1 MPETFANLTIER
13 DGGVATLFLDRPEK
27 LNALHRPLW
36 HSIPAAVAALDAEPD
51 VRVIVL
57 AGKGK
62 AFCAGIDLM
71 DHAQGLG
78 GGGSLSGG
86 EGSAVAKRRQL
97 YDDIRAYQRTCS
109 SFADT
114 NKPVIAA
121 VHGACI
127 GAGMDLITACD
138 IRLASVEATFS
149 VRETRIA
156 MVADVGSLQRLPR
169 VIGDGA
175 AREWIFTGGDYTAQH
190 ARDVRLLNDVLPDP
204 AAVLARA
211 RELAAAIAA
220 NSPLAV
226 QGSKQVLGF
235 ASRREVDSQLDYVA
249 LWNAAFL
256 HSDDLGEAMQA
267 FMQRRAPQFRGQ

>member
-1 MPETFANLTIER
+1 MPEPFANLAIER
-13 DGGVATLFLDRPEK
+13 DGGIATLFLDRPEK
-27 LNALHRPLW
+27 LNALHRALW
-36 HSIPAAVAALDAEPD
+36 HSIPEAVAALDADPD

-78 GGGSLSGG
+78 SGGSLTGG

-97 YDDIRAYQRTCS
+97 YDDIRAYQDTCS
-109 SFADT
+109 SFANT

-175 AREWIFTGGDYTAQH
+175 AREWIFTGGDYSAQR
-190 ARDVRLLNDVLPDP
+190 AREVQLINDVLPDP
-204 AAVLARA
+204 AALMARA

-226 QGSKQVLGF
+226 QGSKHVLGF
-235 ASRREVDSQLDYVA
+235 ASRREVDANLDYVA
-249 LWNAAFL
+249 VWNAAFL
-256 HSDDLGEAMQA
+256 HSEDLGEAMQA
-267 FMQRRAPQFRGQ
+267 FMQRRPPQFRGQ

>member
-1 MPETFANLTIER
+1 MVATFANITIER
-13 DGGVATLFLDRPEK
+13 NGGVATLFLDRPEK
-27 LNALHRPLW
+27 LNALHRELW
-36 HSIPAAVAALDAEPD
+36 HSIPAAVAALDADPD
-51 VRVIVL
+51 VRVIIL

-71 DHAQGLG
+71 DHAPGLS
-78 GGGSLSGG
+78 GGSLSGG

-97 YDDIRAYQRTCS
+97 YDDIRAYQDTCS
-109 SFADT
+109 SFANT

-138 IRLASVEATFS
+138 IRLASAEASFS

-175 AREWIFTGGDYTAQH
+175 AREWIFTGGDYTAQR
-190 ARDVRLLNDVLPDP
+190 AREVQLLNEVLPDP
-204 AAVLARA
+204 AALTIRA
-211 RELAAAIAA
+211 QELATAIAA

-235 ASRREVDSQLDYVA
+235 ATRREVDANLDYVA

-256 HSDDLGEAMQA
+256 HSEDLGEAMQA
-267 FMQRRAPQFRGQ
+267 FMQRRPPNFRGQ

>member
-36 HSIPAAVAALDAEPD
+36 HSIPAAVAALDADPD

-138 IRLASVEATFS
+138 IRLASAEATFS

-204 AAVLARA
+204 AAVLTRA